1 MGKTIALVGPSGAGK
16 TSLTYLIP
24 GFFTPTAGKLLIDGK
39 DINELDIDSVRN
51 HIAFV
56 FQEHLLLAESI
67 RDNLL
72 LANPKA
78 SEKEIH
84 DALEASGCKGFISR
98 FQDGVD
104 TVLGRAGSTLSL
116 GQQQRLCI
124 ARGLVRQAK
133 ILILDEPTAAL
144 DPESESLLFESLAL
158 ISKDRLVIIVAHRL
172 STIQRADKIVFLQE
186 GRILEQGTHREL
198 MASATGPYRRYVNI
212 IAEQQ

>member
-1 MGKTIALVGPSGAGK
+1 MFFRFLAVFGPFWPFFHPRTKQIDLLIFFFIDYASDDDQAGGLRLDNITNGITLDHIDYRYPDGNYALRDIVLDLPLGKTIALVGPSGAGK

-116 GQQQRLCI
+116 GQR
-124 ARGLVRQAK
+124 
-133 ILILDEPTAAL
+133 
-144 DPESESLLFESLAL
+144 
-158 ISKDRLVIIVAHRL
+158 
-172 STIQRADKIVFLQE
+172 
-186 GRILEQGTHREL
+186 
-198 MASATGPYRRYVNI
+198 
-212 IAEQQ
+212 